1 MFLLVSDCVFL
12 LKHVAVC
19 AMFILLGLAWPG
31 RAWLGLVRGWA
42 GLGLARRGVARQGK
56 AWLGKEQGANR
67 VA

>member
-19 AMFILLGLAWPG
+19 AMFILLGL
-31 RAWLGLVRGWA
+31 AWLGLVRGWA